1 MTTKEGGKQVL
12 LRCVE
17 GLRVGAWWL
26 YVMYTP
32 PLSLICIQD
41 VN

>member
-17 GLRVGAWWL
+17 GLRVGARWL
-26 YVMYTP
+26 YAP